1 MLIRLLILSFVLTLT
16 SCSDN
21 RQKRK
26 DIVADKIVLIN
37 ENRTE
42 WENLTKD
49 ILDDPYVNQ
58 QLGKFINP
66 AELNDNLKSRLLKKG
81 IIRLSVQK
89 GNTCK
94 EVEYATDWTEY
105 PFGAIYLK
113 WTTCDSVQTQK
124 GFYVDNFNTNFI
136 EVWGVGNN
144 WLIWVDSDFI

>member
-26 DIVADKIVLIN
+26 DIVADKIVLMN

-105 PFGAIYLK
+105 PVGAIYLK

-124 GFYVDNFNTNFI
+124 GFYFDNFNTNFI